1 MRCANIED
9 NIPKW
14 SLIIIDDHIRLS
26 NLAQTNSTR
35 SFATWNFTV
44 GDFFH
49 KVYNFF
55 PLVVPP
61 PRCLLLTLH
70 RNCDLFLHLVQS
82 HMNKFN
88 QAKKSENQL
97 NKTTNLNKTKDRF
110 FLNQEIRRM
119 LEKCYQQCEIF
130 RHIRKL
136 GRFVINVVGNHGNS
150 NKPWEHLR
158 SGSGI

>member
-1 MRCANIED
+1 M
-9 NIPKW
+9 
-14 SLIIIDDHIRLS
+14 
-26 NLAQTNSTR
+26 
-35 SFATWNFTV
+35 V

-97 NKTTNLNKTKDRF
+97 NKITNLNKTKDRF

-119 LEKCYQQCEIF
+119 FEKFYQQM
-130 RHIRKL
+130 
-136 GRFVINVVGNHGNS
+136 
-150 NKPWEHLR
+150 
-158 SGSGI
+158 